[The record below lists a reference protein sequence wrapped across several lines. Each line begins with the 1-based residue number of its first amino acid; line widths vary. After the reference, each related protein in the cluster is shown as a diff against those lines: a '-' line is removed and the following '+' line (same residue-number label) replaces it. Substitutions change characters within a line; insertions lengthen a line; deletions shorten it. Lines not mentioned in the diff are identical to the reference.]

1 MAQTFDADAA
11 WAVVQEQLREQ
22 GLPERVED
30 EAALRR
36 VAGLLTAG
44 GTNKARTPGTRR
56 VAVGEH
62 REAAVGA
69 AAS

>member
-1 MAQTFDADAA
+1 MTFDANAA

-30 EAALRR
+30 PAALRR

-44 GTNKARTPGTRR
+44 RTNKGHLPGTRR
-56 VAVGEH
+56 VAVGEQA
-62 REAAVGA
+62 EAAVSA